1 MFSSDF
7 DEYICGF
14 SIIHHMAFSIWS
26 CDFDVT
32 RSDGEEVWSP
42 GVPPNVEKL
51 ATAFPHITSQV
62 KRKYKHR

>member
-1 MFSSDF
+1 M
-7 DEYICGF
+7 CGF

-51 ATAFPHITSQV
+51 ATGFPHITS
-62 KRKYKHR
+62 